1 MHGEGEYTYVSGDV
15 YRGAFEKGKK
25 HGQGEYFFKA
35 SESTFMGRWS
45 EGAFE
50 EGEWVFSDGSSYRGP
65 FADGKPTG
73 EGTYTWSASGNTQ
86 TGEWGADGAFIGGA
100 IKAAGVV

>member
-15 YRGAFEKGKK
+15 YRGVFEKGKK

-50 EGEWVFSDGSSYRGP
+50 EGVVGLLRGSSRIVRR
-65 FADGKPTG
+65 GKPTG